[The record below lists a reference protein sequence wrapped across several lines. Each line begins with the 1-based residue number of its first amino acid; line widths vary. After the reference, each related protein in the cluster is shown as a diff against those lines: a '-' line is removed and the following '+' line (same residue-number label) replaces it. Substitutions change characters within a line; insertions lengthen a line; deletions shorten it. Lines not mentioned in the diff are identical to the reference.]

1 MPTHAAFLRGVNLGP
16 KRRIGA
22 DELRSM
28 FTDMGFEDV
37 DAFRTSGNVV
47 FGAGREPRDR
57 LTARIEKAM
66 SKSLGFDVTVFLRT
80 AAEVRRIAG
89 HDPFPG
95 ASSAGKLQ
103 VALLSDRP
111 AARTRRAVLELATE
125 RGERL
130 AFGERELYWLPSG
143 GTRDS
148 APFLRAVA
156 KLLGDETTMRTK
168 QTIEKLAAKYFPP

>member
-1 MPTHAAFLRGVNLGP
+1 MPNHAAFLRGVNLGP
-16 KRRIGA
+16 KRRVSA

-28 FTDMGFEDV
+28 FAEMGFEDV

-47 FGAGREPRDR
+47 FGAGREARDN
-57 LTARIEKAM
+57 LAARIEKAM
-66 SKSLGFDVTVFLRT
+66 STSLGFDVTVFLRT
-80 AAEVRRIAG
+80 AAEVRGIAE

-95 ASSAGKLQ
+95 ASSGGKLQ
-103 VALLSDRP
+103 VTLLSDKP
-111 AARTRRAVLELATE
+111 AARTRTAVLELATD
-125 RGERL
+125 RERL

-148 APFLRAVA
+148 APFLRAVG

-168 QTIEKLAAKYFPP
+168 QTVEKLAARYFDS

>member
-47 FGAGREPRDR
+47 FGAGREPRDE
-57 LTARIEKAM
+57 LIARIEEAM
-66 SKSLGFDVTVFLRT
+66 SAALGFDVTVFLRT
-80 AAEVRRIAG
+80 SAEVRGIAE
-89 HDPFPG
+89 HDPFRG
-95 ASSAGKLQ
+95 ATSGGKLQ
-103 VALLSDRP
+103 VTLLSAKP
-111 AARTRRAVLELATE
+111 AARTRTAVLELATD
-125 RGERL
+125 RERL

-156 KLLGDETTMRTK
+156 KLLGGETTMRTK
-168 QTIEKLAAKYFPP
+168 QTIEKLAAKYFPS